1 MPIDLPSTSS
11 AGAHQTTSND
21 EVHLAINPVGEEV
34 IIDQVTNTKP
44 PPIKRRKRDV
54 SSWKSQK
61 RYISHQKGESY
72 VSRRG
77 VVVPAKEVK
86 SLKDCL
92 NDCKFKCGVSISE
105 NERQA
110 LFKAFYGMNQ
120 NGKHQYILGTTTK
133 HQTERPKDRNGES
146 YKKFTFRYFLNV
158 GNQKVQVCKKFYLG
172 TLSISQKPVYTV
184 HNNKDEVTN
193 TPKPDGRGKS
203 AQSSRRLNE
212 EIKETVRNHIKSFP
226 NVESHYCRATTQ
238 RKYQFQFQTSI

>member
-1 MPIDLPSTSS
+1 MFSLLFITMTELNELGRLITELLSEDEELEDSGDSYSPSSESLSDENEEITDRRPRNKAKKRVPADISTTATKSKPALMPIDLPSTST

-21 EVHLAINPVGEEV
+21 EVHLPINPVGEEV

-44 PPIKRRKRDV
+44 PPVKRRKRDV

-77 VVVPAKEVK
+77 VVEPAKEVK

-120 NGKHQYILGTTTK
+120 NGKHQYLGYNHK
-133 HQTERPKDRNGES
+133 
-146 YKKFTFRYFLNV
+146 
-158 GNQKVQVCKKFYLG
+158 
-172 TLSISQKPVYTV
+172 IS
-184 HNNKDEVTN
+184 
-193 TPKPDGRGKS
+193 
-203 AQSSRRLNE
+203 
-212 EIKETVRNHIKSFP
+212 VRK
-226 NVESHYCRATTQ
+226 T
-238 RKYQFQFQTSI
+238 